1 MSKEEFLE
9 LLMQTIDCEEI
20 SEDMKLEE
28 IDEYDSVAVLSLMS
42 MYDELGIKVLPKDF
56 ENLETV
62 KDLILLAGEKIE

>member
-42 MYDELGIKVLPKDF
+42 MYDELGIKVSPKDF
-56 ENLETV
+56 EKLETV